1 MQKKRF
7 LLAGGLNSIH
17 IYNLVRNVL
26 INTDFEITAYHTTG
40 DLESIPQKYLDLYHK
55 AGITVVPGQN
65 VSKVGKLKYI
75 RGVYSDLKALGK
87 FDIINLHYVSHYV
100 APIIAS
106 LSKNYGK
113 IILTFWG
120 SDLLRSTGIK
130 RLLTLPAIK
139 KASTLQLMT
148 AGMLE
153 RFSQTKGYKK
163 FVGKIK
169 VHDFG
174 DMFLDGIDKY
184 RQQSDEIRNSIKT
197 SFGLLPDVPVV
208 VIGYV
213 GRPEM
218 QQLKAVQSILSD
230 SKLDRKSFQIAL
242 PIYGM
247 KEDSVKELDA
257 VLKDSGIHYRLY
269 PDFMQEEEVV
279 KFRSINDIFIHP
291 QTSDA
296 LSCSVMECFYAG
308 CIIINGGWLNYN
320 LLDKHGVYYHKF
332 NDFSD
337 LGCILSKII
346 SNYHTEV
353 LNSQKNIPI
362 VKEMVHWDVLRPQW
376 LSIYENE

>member
-40 DLESIPQKYLDLYHK
+40 DLGSIPQKYLDLYQT
-55 AGITVVPGQN
+55 AGITVVSGRN
-65 VSKVGKLKYI
+65 VSKVGKLNYI
-75 RGVYSDLKALGK
+75 KGIYSDLKKLGN
-87 FDIINLHYVSHYV
+87 FDIINLHYVSHYASPV
-100 APIIAS
+100 IAL
-106 LSKNYGK
+106 LSKNYGR

-130 RLLTLPAIK
+130 RLLTLPAVK

-153 RFSQTKGYKK
+153 CFSQTKGYKK
-163 FVGKIK
+163 YVEK
-169 VHDFG
+169 VRVLDFG

-184 RQQSDEIRNSIKT
+184 RLQSDEARKSLKKE
-197 SFGLLPDVPVV
+197 FGLLPDVPVV

-218 QQLKAVQSILSD
+218 QQLKAVQSILED

-247 KEDSVKELDA
+247 KEDSIKELDS
-257 VLKDSGIHYRLY
+257 VLKDTGIYYKLY
-269 PDFMQEEEVV
+269 PEFMQEEEVE

-296 LSCSVMECFYAG
+296 LSSSVVECFYSG
-308 CIIINGGWLNYN
+308 GIVINGAWLNYATI
-320 LLDKHGVYYHKF
+320 DEQGVYYHKF
-332 NDFSD
+332 SDFSE
-337 LGCILSKII
+337 LGNCLSNVLSNYKEERAKSETNNKII
-346 SNYHTEV
+346 KRI
-353 LNSQKNIPI
+353 L
-362 VKEMVHWDVLRPQW
+362 HWDTLRPQW
-376 LSIYENE
+376 LSIYN